1 MSITGQLTRWA
12 AARAALMALLRALA
26 SVLRSAP
33 RFAPRYALRS
43 DRMPA
48 RRSARVTALPTTL
61 LAALLSAAA
70 LPAGAAS
77 ADGSPRVALVIGN
90 GAYRSA
96 PLANPANDAR
106 AMSDALERL
115 GFRVIRLQDA
125 SQQQMFQAVRSF
137 GDALKGGVGLF
148 YYAGH
153 GVQVKGRNFLVP
165 VDARIEREDELPY
178 KAFDV
183 GLVIEK
189 MDAARNPLNIVILD
203 ACRNN
208 PFVASSRSVGGGLA
222 QMDAPSG
229 SLIAFATAPGAT
241 AEDSSDGGRS
251 SNGLY
256 TGHLLR
262 QMATPGLAIEEVFKR
277 TRVAVKQSSNGR
289 QIPWE
294 STSLEGSF
302 SFAPGSGGE
311 AGTPSGN
318 STSGSTGQTALRE
331 QDLWAILVDTG
342 TPSAYRAYLDKYPQG
357 AHAQEARTRL
367 AASTDAASVAPRTA
381 AAPQG
386 ANATTQP
393 AATRA
398 TGGFSFAAAEAE
410 LDRRSAAGRIAAARQ
425 SMATMPC
432 PADRRKA
439 RVRVVVDEPGRGTAS
454 AGQAAV
460 FASFG
465 STMSAHLRDA
475 GLAVDSQGAAAYTVR
490 GTVST
495 QSRYNIAVGLRE
507 VSVSTVLGLA
517 GPRGVA
523 LPDEIMRDDSFA
535 GEDTQAAQDDILQ
548 RQGAEFAAKV
558 VRAIC
563 AP

>member
-1 MSITGQLTRWA
+1 VIAVPITIL
-12 AARAALMALLRALA
+12 
-26 SVLRSAP
+26 
-33 RFAPRYALRS
+33 
-43 DRMPA
+43 
-48 RRSARVTALPTTL
+48 
-61 LAALLSAAA
+61 
-70 LPAGAAS
+70 AAS
-77 ADGSPRVALVIGN
+77 AQSAHAAAPDGSARVALVIGN
-90 GAYRSA
+90 GAYRAA
-96 PLANPANDAR
+96 PLVNPANDAR
-106 AMSDALERL
+106 AMSDALEKL

-137 GDALKGGVGLF
+137 GEALKGGVGLF

-165 VDARIEREDELPY
+165 VDAQIEREDELPY

-189 MDAARNPLNIVILD
+189 MEAAHNPLNIVILD

-208 PFVASSRSVGGGLA
+208 PFVASSRSVSGGLA

-241 AEDSSDGGRS
+241 AEDGRG

-256 TGHLLR
+256 TSHLLR

-277 TRVAVKQSSNGR
+277 TRVAVKQASSGR

-294 STSLEGSF
+294 STSLEGAF
-302 SFAPGSGGE
+302 SFAPGNSTDAGVATN
-311 AGTPSGN
+311 AGTSSSAGGPG
-318 STSGSTGQTALRE
+318 E
-331 QDLWAILVDTG
+331 PELWTILADTG
-342 TPSAYRAYLDKYPQG
+342 TASAYRAYLDKYPQG

-367 AASTDAASVAPRTA
+367 AATTDVASSAGPRTA
-381 AAPQG
+381 AAP
-386 ANATTQP
+386 ATAAAPQS
-393 AATRA
+393 ATRA
-398 TGGFSFAAAEAE
+398 AGGFSFSAAEAE
-410 LDRRSAAGRIAAARQ
+410 LDRRSGEGRIAAAQ
-425 SMATMPC
+425 QAMTGVAC

-439 RVRVVVDEPGRGTAS
+439 RVRVQVDEPGRDGPT
-454 AGQAAV
+454 GQAALQPSLH
-460 FASFG
+460 ATLG
-465 STMSAHLRDA
+465 SAVSGYLRDA
-475 GLAVDSQGAAAYTVR
+475 GFKVEPQGAAAYTVR
-490 GTVST
+490 GTVSL
-495 QSRYNIAVGLRE
+495 QSRYNQAVGLRE
-507 VSVSTVLGLA
+507 VSVSSVLGLT

-523 LPDEIMRDDSFA
+523 LPDQIVRDDSYA
-535 GEDTQAAQDDILQ
+535 GDDTQGAQAEILQ